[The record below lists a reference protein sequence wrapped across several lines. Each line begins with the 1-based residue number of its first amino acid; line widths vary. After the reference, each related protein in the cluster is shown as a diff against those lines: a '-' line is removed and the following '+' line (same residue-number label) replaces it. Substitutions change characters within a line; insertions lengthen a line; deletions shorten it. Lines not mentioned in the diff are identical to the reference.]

1 MKGFNPE
8 TGKGDNKNLISRL
21 ERISRNCEEILYT
34 ITIVTQIN
42 GSKRPSFKDKEVNR
56 LKNKVKNKVN
66 AISAAAT
73 GFLRELK
80 SSKIDI
86 NQRISLEADIS
97 TLTAEVMTLQS
108 LLETQE
114 VNIDAIK
121 EQVESIIN
129 IVNKIKNNLRRSR

>member
-1 MKGFNPE
+1 MPGFNQE

-21 ERISRNCEEILYT
+21 ERISRNCENILDM
-34 ITIVTQIN
+34 ITIAAQRN
-42 GSKRPSFKDKEVNR
+42 GSKRPSFKDKEVN
-56 LKNKVKNKVN
+56 NVKNKVN
-66 AISAAAT
+66 AISADVE
-73 GFLRELK
+73 GFLRELE

-86 NQRISLEADIS
+86 NQKVSLKADVS

-114 VNIDAIK
+114 VNVDAIK

-129 IVNKIKNNLRRSR
+129 IVNKIKNTLRRSR